1 MEVAT
6 VLRRMTGP
14 ARIAVCITLAA
25 VLVACSFTK
34 LAYNQADT
42 AAAWMADDYF
52 DLNGNQKTE
61 FQERFARF
69 HAWHRSE
76 QLPDYAQFMR
86 SARARVQDGLTP
98 DEVLWFVD
106 GIRARYRAMAGQGVP
121 DAAALLA
128 TVTPEQIENLQRKW
142 DKDNRKYVKEHKLNG
157 TLEERQVY
165 EAKRL
170 AKHFREW
177 LAPLNSEQEQRVLA
191 AVREMPDLSRERYE
205 ERLRRQK
212 AFLEVLSHRNEDRQR
227 FEARLADWL
236 TNWDRTRTP
245 EYKKRYEALW
255 RQRAELFASLER
267 SMTAEQRNAS
277 LQRMASY
284 AEDFTQ
290 LARRPDASR
299 TAAR

>member
-1 MEVAT
+1 MTRTARVA
-6 VLRRMTGP
+6 VFV
-14 ARIAVCITLAA
+14 ALAA
-25 VLVACSFTK
+25 VLVSCSFTK

-42 AAAWMADDYF
+42 AAGWMADDYF

-76 QLPDYAQFMR
+76 QLPDYAEFMR
-86 SARARVQDGLTP
+86 AARGRVQDGLTS

-106 GIRARYRAMAGQGVP
+106 GIRTRYRTMARHGVP

-128 TVTPEQIENLQRKW
+128 TLSPAQIENMQRKW
-142 DKDNRKYVKEHKLNG
+142 EKDNRKYVKEHKLNG
-157 TLEERQVY
+157 TLEERQEY
-165 EAKRL
+165 EAKRI
-170 AKHFREW
+170 AKHFKEW

-191 AVREMPDLSRERYE
+191 AVREMPDLGRERYE

-212 AFLEVLSHRNEDRQR
+212 AFLEVLAHRNEDRQQ
-227 FEARLADWL
+227 FESRLADWL

-245 EYKKRYEALW
+245 EYKKRYEASW

-267 SMTAEQRNAS
+267 SLTAEQRNSS

-284 AEDFTQ
+284 ADDFTQ
-290 LARRPDASR
+290 LARRGSDANR